1 MSKGFRNFFITF
13 ILALI
18 VFGFLA
24 YKMVPAAVDFFLP
37 SESGS
42 ESTTSD
48 VSGTESDTSEVTSTP
63 DVSLPPVE
71 EIKGTTFTTLLL
83 GKDMYGNI
91 DAAMLLKVNKE
102 TKTYL
107 IVSIPTDMQ
116 LQIDGVNQKLKTL
129 LRSRDIGFF
138 TEKIYAITGLKID
151 YYAVFD
157 VNGLI
162 KAVDSLGSKLSYNIP
177 RDMHYEDP
185 DQGLVIDLKKG
196 TTKLTGEIV
205 SHLLRY
211 VPPSGEEGRLAQ
223 QRDVMQSIL
232 VQMLTLENIS
242 KAPSMVET
250 IVKNAETN
258 FTLQAFNNNIELIFK
273 YSSFTKQI
281 VQYPGTMNKIGEETY
296 FEPDV
301 AAAISLFQQQK

>member
-18 VFGFLA
+18 VFGFIA
-24 YKMVPAAVDFFLP
+24 YKSVPSVVDFFLP
-37 SESGS
+37 DVSGS
-42 ESTTSD
+42 ESI
-48 VSGTESDTSEVTSTP
+48 TSEVSGIDTSHVTSEP
-63 DVSLPPVE
+63 PTVSLPPDD
-71 EIKGTTFTTLLL
+71 EIKGTSFTTLLL

-102 TKTYL
+102 TRTYL
-107 IVSIPTDMQ
+107 VISIPTDMQ
-116 LQIDGVNQKLKTL
+116 LQIDGINQKLKTL
-129 LRSRDIGFF
+129 LNSRDIGFF
-138 TEKIYAITGLKID
+138 TEKIYAITGLKIN

-162 KAVDSLGSKLSYNIP
+162 KAVDSLGPKLNYNIP

-185 DQGLVIDLKKG
+185 SQGLIIDLKKG

-205 SHLLRY
+205 SHLLRF
-211 VPPSGEEGRLAQ
+211 VPPTGEEGRLAQ
-223 QRDVMQSIL
+223 QRDVIQSIL

-242 KAPSMVET
+242 KAPTMVET
-250 IVKNAETN
+250 IIENAETN
-258 FTLQAFNNNIELIFK
+258 FTIQAFNNNVELIFK

-281 VQYPGTMNKIGEETY
+281 VQYPGKMNKIGEDIF
-296 FEPDV
+296 FEPDI

>member
-13 ILALI
+13 VLSLI
-18 VFGFLA
+18 VFGFIA
-24 YKMVPAAVDFFLP
+24 YKMVPDAVKFFLP
-37 SESGS
+37 DESGS
-42 ESTTSD
+42 ESATSEVSGDTSD
-48 VSGTESDTSEVTSTP
+48 VTSIPPTESQPSEN
-63 DVSLPPVE
+63 
-71 EIKGTTFTTLLL
+71 IKGTTFTTLLL

-107 IVSIPTDMQ
+107 IISIPTDMQ

-129 LRSRDIGFF
+129 LNSRDIAFF
-138 TEKIYAITGLKID
+138 SDKIYAITGLRIN
-151 YYAVFD
+151 YYAIFD

-162 KAVDSLGSKLSYNIP
+162 RAVDSLGTNLSYNIP
-177 RDMHYEDP
+177 RDMRYEDP

-205 SHLLRY
+205 SHILRF
-211 VPPSGEEGRLAQ
+211 VPPSGEQGRLAQ
-223 QRDVMQSIL
+223 QRDIMQSIL
-232 VQMLTLENIS
+232 VQLLTLENIS
-242 KAPSMVET
+242 KAPAMVET
-250 IVKNAETN
+250 IIENAETN
-258 FTLQAFNNNIELIFK
+258 FTLQAFNNNTELIFR

-281 VQYPGTMNKIGEETY
+281 VQYPGTMNKIGEVTY
-296 FEPDV
+296 FEPDI

>member
-24 YKMVPAAVDFFLP
+24 YKMVPAAVAFFLP
-37 SESGS
+37 DVSGS

-48 VSGTESDTSEVTSTP
+48 VSGSDTSEDTSTP
-63 DVSLPPVE
+63 TESEPPVDQ
-71 EIKGTTFTTLLL
+71 IKGTTFTTLML

-107 IVSIPTDMQ
+107 IISIPTDMQ

-129 LRSRDIGFF
+129 LNSRDIGFF
-138 TEKIYAITGLKID
+138 TEKIFAITGLKIN
-151 YYAVFD
+151 YYAIFD

-162 KAVDSLGSKLSYNIP
+162 KAVDSLGSLNYNIP

-205 SHLLRY
+205 SHLLRF

-223 QRDVMQSIL
+223 QRDVIQSIL

-242 KAPSMVET
+242 KAPSMVES
-250 IVKNAETN
+250 IIANAETN
-258 FTLQAFNNNIELIFK
+258 FTVQAFNNNTELIFK
-273 YSSFTKQI
+273 YASFTKQI

-296 FEPDV
+296 FEPNI